1 MREGHFIQSG
11 ETGSF
16 STRKRKKKKVL
27 AISADQLWAKGKVG
41 GNTKESL
48 FWIQSSFYILFDH
61 HQITEKLSSQ

>member
-1 MREGHFIQSG
+1 M
-11 ETGSF
+11 
-16 STRKRKKKKVL
+16 KKKKKKVL
-27 AISADQLWAKGKVG
+27 AVSADQLWAKGKVG